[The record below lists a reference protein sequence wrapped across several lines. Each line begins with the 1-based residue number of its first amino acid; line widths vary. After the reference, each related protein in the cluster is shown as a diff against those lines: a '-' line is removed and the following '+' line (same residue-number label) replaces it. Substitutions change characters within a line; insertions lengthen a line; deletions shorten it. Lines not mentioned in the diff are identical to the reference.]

1 MPSEQHP
8 RARTS
13 FLSCRKRGD
22 HGSQEPTGTWSGL
35 ALRELFLL
43 TQQLAEGKKLCSQG
57 AQIPLGEG
65 AGWWWVVLGGQ
76 SQPVW
81 LSASSPALCG
91 MPTCTWRSPGGP
103 GVQEA
108 GIPLSLL
115 LAFGLPQA
123 GPVKYK
129 LGRRAGS
136 ATQFFHLNFWCLD
149 RPFLAACRAGLGG
162 DQQTQSYAETGA
174 CVLTLGFVFY
184 PLQTQGG
191 RRGHSLHNRP

>member
-22 HGSQEPTGTWSGL
+22 HGSQEPTRTWSGL
-35 ALRELFLL
+35 ALCELFLL

-123 GPVKYK
+123 GPVKYE
-129 LGRRAGS
+129 LGRR
-136 ATQFFHLNFWCLD
+136 
-149 RPFLAACRAGLGG
+149 LAQPHSSSTLTSGACTGLSWLHAGLG
-162 DQQTQSYAETGA
+162 SVEVSRPKAM
-174 CVLTLGFVFY
+174 LRLGPVFLLSFVFY
-184 PLQTQGG
+184 PLQTQGR
-191 RRGHSLHNRP
+191 RRGHSLHNCP